1 LRASVSIIVALAAM
15 ALVLFPPS
23 RSFAQQGPPDS
34 SQTVADTENCLLCHR
49 YPNMGRFDESGQK
62 RIFYVNADH
71 FAHSVHRKLQCKACH
86 VGLDKIPHTDVK
98 KVDCTTKCHIRE
110 PSTNR
115 EFSHENMAQKYHNS
129 VHGKAAADKANQ
141 LAEDLPTCKYCHD
154 NRTQD
159 PQPGLW
165 GMSQALA
172 NETLA
177 RCVGCHTKENW
188 AEDFYAHFT
197 QRMRRIRSQPEIIRL
212 CTGCHEDE
220 AKMTRHGL
228 ETVETF
234 KDTYHWNLVKFG
246 VRNAPDCISCHV
258 PVGYSSHDIK
268 PQSNPESSIHAL
280 NRVDTCSNQGG
291 IQSCHPGATPQ
302 FASGRVH
309 LYGSKAQIAAWQDYI
324 EIKEPEK
331 KTRLVERARAE
342 FTETEIL
349 QQQVLTIIR
358 IFYKVLIVLVIGSM
372 TFHQWL
378 DFWRIVR
385 NRRKSK

>member
-1 LRASVSIIVALAAM
+1 MVISTPGILAQED
-15 ALVLFPPS
+15 PS
-23 RSFAQQGPPDS
+23 EIARLG
-34 SQTVADTENCLLCHR
+34 ADTENCLLCHR

-71 FAHSVHRKLQCKACH
+71 FAHSVHRKLQCKSCH

-110 PSTNR
+110 PSSNR
-115 EFSHENMAQKYHNS
+115 EFSHENMAQKYRNS
-129 VHGKAAADKANQ
+129 VHGRTASEGETPYP
-141 LAEDLPTCKYCHD
+141 EDLPTCKYCHD
-154 NRTQD
+154 NRSQD

-165 GMSQALA
+165 GMSQELA

-177 RCVGCHTKENW
+177 RCIGCHTKENW
-188 AEDFYAHFT
+188 AENFYAHFT
-197 QRMRRIRSQPEIIRL
+197 QRMRRIRSQTEIIRL

-220 AKMTRHGL
+220 QKMTRHGL

-234 KDTYHWNLVKFG
+234 KDTFHWNLVKFG
-246 VRNAPDCISCHV
+246 VKDAPDCISCHV
-258 PVGYSSHDIK
+258 PLGYSSHDIK
-268 PQSNPESSIHAL
+268 PRSDPASSIHQL

-309 LYGSKAQIAAWQDYI
+309 LYGSKAQIAAWEQLI
-324 EIKEPEK
+324 EIKEPERK
-331 KTRLVERARAE
+331 SLLVERAQTE
-342 FTETEIL
+342 FSEQEIFR
-349 QQQVLTIIR
+349 QQVLTVIR

-372 TFHQWL
+372 AFHQWL
-378 DFWRIVR
+378 DFWHIMW
-385 NRRKSK
+385 NRRKAKRSARR